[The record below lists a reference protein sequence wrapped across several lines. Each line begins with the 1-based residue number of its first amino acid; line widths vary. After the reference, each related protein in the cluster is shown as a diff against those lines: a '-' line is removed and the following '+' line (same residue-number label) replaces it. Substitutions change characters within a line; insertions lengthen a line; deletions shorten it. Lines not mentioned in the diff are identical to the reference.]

1 LKLQQVAAI
10 ITVLVI
16 VAGAVIISP
25 LFFRHDQL
33 QVEPK
38 QVVMLSFTVSE
49 ADDVDEWCQNLSS
62 ILSSYNLPATIF
74 IEGKIAEQN
83 PQTVKCF
90 GNKVDFGSL
99 TYDNVNLTTIDDYSL
114 KVWEVEQ
121 GKEAVDDSANTN
133 STIFQ
138 APNGAT
144 DEDIFSILSSSGII
158 ADFSY
163 KDHFNIY
170 RNGRFEKIVAEA
182 ADANDY
188 SMEYLLKRQI
198 TASPLIIQ
206 FDNTWTTE
214 QIDSFLSGLKA
225 GSFDFV
231 RSSQFLGLV
240 QARGY

>member
-16 VAGAVIISP
+16 VAGAAMISP

-83 PQTVKCF
+83 PQIVKCF
-90 GNKVDFGSL
+90 GNQVDFGSL

-114 KVWEVEQ
+114 KVWEVQQ

-133 STIFQ
+133 STVFQ
-138 APNGAT
+138 APKGAT
-144 DEDIFSILSSSGII
+144 DEDIFSILSSSGIN

-170 RNGRFEKIVAEA
+170 RNGRFEKIVAEVV
-182 ADANDY
+182 DANDC
-188 SMEYLLKRQI
+188 STEYLLKRQI
-198 TASPLIIQ
+198 TGSPLIIQ
-206 FDNTWTTE
+206 LDNTLTTV
-214 QIDSFLSGLKA
+214 QVDSFLFGLKA

-231 RSSQFLGLV
+231 KSSQLVGLV
-240 QARGY
+240 QTRGY